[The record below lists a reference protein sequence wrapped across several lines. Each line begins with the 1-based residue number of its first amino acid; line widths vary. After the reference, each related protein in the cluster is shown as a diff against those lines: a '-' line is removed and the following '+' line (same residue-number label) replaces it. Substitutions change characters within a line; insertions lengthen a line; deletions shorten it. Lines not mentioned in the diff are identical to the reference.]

1 MHGRFCRFSGMQF
14 LGGSIGY
21 RVVEHL
27 PITSN
32 FAKVQ
37 LGGNMCSLENRALNS
52 HALQE

>member
-37 LGGNMCSLENRALNS
+37 LGNMCSLDNRALNS